1 MFFFFHSSHLY
12 PLSFL
17 LIHRMQTKTMCTS
30 WLCNTKDSLKRGKSI
45 VWYTKKW
52 KCRLKKNSP
61 KDNCILFYLFHLK
74 HSIDFCIYLLK
85 NCRDFIQHC
94 VYRQMLIYKKRLVR
108 DRYQLFFLQTPFNAA
123 WHLFKAT
130 YIEIWR
136 FVKRIQGRKTCLFFI
151 QKVCVCSHYQSYI
164 ASTTTKV

>member
-30 WLCNTKDSLKRGKSI
+30 WLCNTKDSLKREKSI
-45 VWYTKKW
+45 VWYTKNENAGWRKTVQGITAS
-52 KCRLKKNSP
+52 C
-61 KDNCILFYLFHLK
+61 FY
-74 HSIDFCIYLLK
+74 SIDFCIYLLK

-108 DRYQLFFLQTPFNAA
+108 DRYQLFFLQTPFNAV

-130 YIEIWR
+130 YIEILV
-136 FVKRIQGRKTCLFFI
+136 FCETNTRKKNMFIFYSKSLCLFSLSVFHRI
-151 QKVCVCSHYQSYI
+151 NNNKSI
-164 ASTTTKV
+164 I